1 MISRKIFSF
10 IYYIHTMKSIA
21 VAIFSAI
28 LFFLL
33 SPGILISL
41 PPKGSKTTV
50 EAVHA
55 LVFAII
61 FYFTG
66 GMVWKAFHY

>member
-1 MISRKIFSF
+1 
-10 IYYIHTMKSIA
+10 MKSIA

-33 SPGILISL
+33 SPGILLSL
-41 PPKGSKTTV
+41 PPKGGKMTV
-50 EAVHA
+50 AAVHA
-55 LVFAII
+55 IVYGII

-66 GMVWKAFHY
+66 GMVWRAFHY

>member
-1 MISRKIFSF
+1 
-10 IYYIHTMKSIA
+10 MKSIA

-33 SPGILISL
+33 TPGMLLSL
-41 PPKGSKTTV
+41 PPKGSKMTV
-50 EAVHA
+50 AAVHA

-61 FYFTG
+61 FYFTS
-66 GMVWKAFHY
+66 GMIWKLFHY

>member
-1 MISRKIFSF
+1 
-10 IYYIHTMKSIA
+10 MKSIA

-33 SPGILISL
+33 SPGILLSL

-50 EAVHA
+50 AAVHA
-55 LVFAII
+55 IVFAIV